1 MTSPSHGS
9 MEIYLDNVKVAAAS
23 LALPDLAPGSDSPF
37 RIMTSGT
44 SMILDELR
52 FSFGALKP
60 ESFLTGGLG
69 GLGESGP
76 EIAREPPRQG
86 ESIMERRNREA
97 RERRAKQR
105 AEAEKRKREEEKQR
119 KRKKLG
125 GD

>member
-1 MTSPSHGS
+1 QALGRDLPLYDGRPHHFAAVWNPMTSPSHGS

-76 EIAREPPRQG
+76 EIAR
-86 ESIMERRNREA
+86 
-97 RERRAKQR
+97 
-105 AEAEKRKREEEKQR
+105 
-119 KRKKLG
+119 
-125 GD
+125 